1 MKTSIKFL
9 IFLPLLASCGG
20 NQPKNVQS
28 QNVKPAKDTFHYV
41 LELPQEEAPNDPKLD
56 SIYAEQERRKMEKQN
71 IMQSDKRTS
80 IVERSIERADSTIA
94 NRFDSLST
102 AQISSFLDVWSAAS
116 ARHAKAQ
123 RDKVCDRAVQLIF
136 DNYFSER
143 DRKPYLVLP
152 PSVEVYVYDRELDI
166 SVGYEDYREKTK
178 NPVTIYLCVPHLKT
192 KSKILYH
199 FNAVNGLLDSFI
211 KKDSGRNYIVKEYL
225 NIVYRRSYGWKR
237 WLVGDYPHYHSIS
250 IFPNGVVV
258 CFSTSIDHSETVFI
272 PKEKDEI
279 IFLSCIDDDYDYD
292 FDFED
297 DSIIFIEQD
306 ND

>member
-1 MKTSIKFL
+1 MKTSIKCLFL
-9 IFLPLLASCGG
+9 LPLLLASCGG

-28 QNVKPAKDTFHYV
+28 KNVKPTKDTFHYV

-56 SIYAEQERRKMEKQN
+56 SIYAEQERWKMEKQN

-80 IVERSIERADSTIA
+80 VVERSIERADSTIA
-94 NRFDSLST
+94 GRFDSLTS
-102 AQISSFLDVWSAAS
+102 AQISSFLDAWSAAS

-152 PSVEVYVYDRELDI
+152 PSVDVYVYNRELDI
-166 SVGYEDYREKTK
+166 SVGYEYYREKVK
-178 NPVTIYLCVPHLKT
+178 NPVAIYLCVPHLKS
-192 KSKILYH
+192 KSKVLYH
-199 FNAVNGLLDSFI
+199 FDAANSLLDSFI
-211 KKDSGRNYIVKEYL
+211 RRDSGRKTIFKEYL
-225 NIVYRRSYGWKR
+225 NIDYSRLHG
-237 WLVGDYPHYHSIS
+237 LQMGDYPHFYGIS
-250 IFPNGVVV
+250 IFSNGVVAD
-258 CFSTSIDHSETVFI
+258 FRTTEDHGETVFI

-279 IFLSCIDDDYDYD
+279 ILLSAIDDE
-292 FDFED
+292 FELEEDFEEN
-297 DSIIFIEQD
+297 SIIIVGRE

>member
-9 IFLPLLASCGG
+9 IFLPLLLASCGG

-80 IVERSIERADSTIA
+80 VVERSIERADSTIA
-94 NRFDSLST
+94 GRFDSLTT

-136 DNYFSER
+136 DKYFSER

-152 PSVEVYVYDRELDI
+152 PSVEVEVFDKELDI
-166 SVGYEDYREKTK
+166 SVGYEDYREKAK
-178 NPVTIYLCVPHLKT
+178 NPVTIYLCVTHLKANG
-192 KSKILYH
+192 KILYG
-199 FNAVNGLLDSFI
+199 FDSANKFLDSFI
-211 KKDSGRNYIVKEYL
+211 KSDSGRKSIVKEYM
-225 NIVYRRSYGWKR
+225 NIEYSHLYGYRAE
-237 WLVGDYPHYHSIS
+237 DYPSFYSIS
-250 IFPNGVVV
+250 IFSNGVVAD
-258 CFSTSIDHSETVFI
+258 FRTTDDHGETVFI
-272 PKEKDEI
+272 PKETDEI
-279 IFLSCIDDDYDYD
+279 IVLSWIDDDYDFD

-297 DSIIFIEQD
+297 DSIIFIELE

>member
-9 IFLPLLASCGG
+9 IFLPLLLVSCGG

-80 IVERSIERADSTIA
+80 VVERSIERADSTIA
-94 NRFDSLST
+94 GRFDSLTT

-136 DNYFSER
+136 DKYFTVR

-152 PSVEVYVYDRELDI
+152 PSIEVKVFDQELDI
-166 SVGYEDYREKTK
+166 SVGYEDYREKAK
-178 NPVTIYLCVPHLKT
+178 NPVTIYECVPHLKS

-199 FNAVNGLLDSFI
+199 FNAANRLLYSFI
-211 KKDSGRNYIVKEYL
+211 RRDSGRKSIVKEYL
-225 NIVYRRSYGWKR
+225 NIDYSRLYG
-237 WLVGDYPHYHSIS
+237 LQMGDYPHFYSIS
-250 IFPNGVVV
+250 IFSNGVVAD
-258 CFSTSIDHSETVFI
+258 FRTTDDHGETIFI

-279 IFLSCIDDDYDYD
+279 ILLSAIDDDYD

>member
-9 IFLPLLASCGG
+9 IFLPLLLVSCGG
-20 NQPKNVQS
+20 TQPKNVQS

-56 SIYAEQERRKMEKQN
+56 SIYAEQERRKKEKQN

-80 IVERSIERADSTIA
+80 VVERSIERADSTIA
-94 NRFDSLST
+94 GRFDSLTT

-152 PSVEVYVYDRELDI
+152 PSVEVVVYDFEFDI
-166 SVGYEDYREKTK
+166 YDEDYWKKES
-178 NPVTIYLCVPHLKT
+178 VAIYECIPHLKT
-192 KSKILYH
+192 KDKLLYWFETAGNFLDSYIKSSSDGESVFQEKLNLYH
-199 FNAVNGLLDSFI
+199 
-211 KKDSGRNYIVKEYL
+211 SGRNK
-225 NIVYRRSYGWKR
+225 
-237 WLVGDYPHYHSIS
+237 WLPLHFPFICRIS
-250 IFPNGVVV
+250 SFSNGVVV
-258 CFSTSIDHSETVFI
+258 EFIASLEKTMNVFI
-272 PKEKDEI
+272 PNGSDDVSILTVIDSESEI
-279 IFLSCIDDDYDYD
+279 VMDD
-292 FDFED
+292 
-297 DSIIFIEQD
+297 
-306 ND
+306 